1 MAEKILYDYNVA
13 VIKRYTD
20 DKYKLTVHN
29 VLRRRGYEYES
40 DKLPKLRNVNNDKL
54 LNNIARAR
62 NTVFEYAL
70 CNDWQYFATLTLDGR
85 KYNRYDL
92 KKYIK
97 DLGSFLYNIN
107 KRRDIK
113 VKYLLIPEQHKD
125 GAWHL
130 HGLFMGFNDN
140 DLVPF
145 TRDMFNNGKIPIY
158 ILNHIDDN
166 VLFKWQKY
174 SDKFGYCVFD
184 KIRDKDRVSS
194 YILKYFSKDMSKSV
208 TDLNAR
214 LFYSSH
220 GLKKAVEIKR
230 GLIDNGV
237 IYNPDYVNDF
247 VSVKW
252 INKKDIDKIKQVN
265 YNSFTLYKSSVITR
279 QKYIKYDWHRPLKN
293 ELKALNKFGWL

>member
-1 MAEKILYDYNVA
+1 
-13 VIKRYTD
+13 
-20 DKYKLTVHN
+20 
-29 VLRRRGYEYES
+29 
-40 DKLPKLRNVNNDKL
+40 
-54 LNNIARAR
+54 
-62 NTVFEYAL
+62 
-70 CNDWQYFATLTLDGR
+70 
-85 KYNRYDL
+85 
-92 KKYIK
+92 
-97 DLGSFLYNIN
+97 
-107 KRRDIK
+107 
-113 VKYLLIPEQHKD
+113 
-125 GAWHL
+125 
-130 HGLFMGFNDN
+130 
-140 DLVPF
+140 
-145 TRDMFNNGKIPIY
+145 
-158 ILNHIDDN
+158 
-166 VLFKWQKY
+166 
-174 SDKFGYCVFD
+174 
-184 KIRDKDRVSS
+184 
-194 YILKYFSKDMSKSV
+194 MSKSV